1 MCCMIVSIL
10 KLYGINILMHFVI
23 MSLYLYCHEEH
34 SSVLIA
40 WVLPF
45 SILFWAPI
53 TTITSL
59 IGFYITKNRRW
70 IKSIILITISIILFQ
85 AFSYLIAKTII
96 YLDKNGLFPSFFYY
110 DTGDGF
116 RLDDGISVTIQYTM
130 ASILLLI
137 SMVVINKVITIV
149 SRNKTKAD

>member
-1 MCCMIVSIL
+1 MTINNTKLCFMITRIL
-10 KLYGINILMHFVI
+10 KLFGINIVMHFVI
-23 MSLYLYCHEEH
+23 MSLYFYCHEEH
-34 SSVLIA
+34 SSVFIA

-85 AFSYLIAKTII
+85 AFS
-96 YLDKNGLFPSFFYY
+96 FFYCVCY
-110 DTGDGF
+110 
-116 RLDDGISVTIQYTM
+116 S
-130 ASILLLI
+130 LLGQERFFSKFFLLRYWRWI
-137 SMVVINKVITIV
+137 
-149 SRNKTKAD
+149 

>member
-1 MCCMIVSIL
+1 M
-10 KLYGINILMHFVI
+10 
-23 MSLYLYCHEEH
+23 
-34 SSVLIA
+34 LIA

-137 SMVVINKVITIV
+137 SMVVINRVITIV

>member
-1 MCCMIVSIL
+1 MITRIL

-23 MSLYLYCHEEH
+23 MSLYFYCHEEH
-34 SSVLIA
+34 SSVFIA

-85 AFSYLIAKTII
+85 AFSFFIADAIL
-96 YLDKNGLFPSFFYY
+96 YLDKNGFFPSFFYY

-116 RLDDGISVTIQYTM
+116 RLDDGISVTIQYIM

-137 SMVVINKVITIV
+137 SMVVINAIGMKYFLDIKV
-149 SRNKTKAD
+149 KQK